1 MSEKKDRG
9 WDYLNSNSDDDFDYD
24 PDGYGSWG
32 YQNEDGSGSFYG
44 ADGSWGYKNSDG
56 SASYYGNDGSWGY
69 RNSDGSG
76 SYYGNDG
83 SWGYRNSDGSG
94 SFYEADG
101 DSHYYDSSDEDDSD
115 SSSSSSS
122 SSDSGAEAL
131 GTLLGFGL
139 AAFMAHKSKK
149 DQERREEEER
159 QEQARIQRE
168 IQEEARR
175 NRAREN
181 RAKRISF
188 YGRHWKAILLLIFI
202 LAGTGFGY
210 YKYTEFQ
217 KLIEVSIS
225 SENLVG
231 RDHTSVEKALQ
242 SAGFNNIHDDIQN
255 DLGIDDAKKEGVVTA
270 VSISG
275 ETYFTSTSRF
285 PYDARVEIS
294 YHVVKEITVPM
305 SAKSAKKLV
314 YTDLEEQFKDAGFVN
329 ITLEAEYDLITGW
342 ITKDGSIESVSVNGE
357 TSFDEYAS
365 YRPDVPVVITYHT
378 FSKNKD
384 D

>member
-1 MSEKKDRG
+1 
-9 WDYLNSNSDDDFDYD
+9 
-24 PDGYGSWG
+24 
-32 YQNEDGSGSFYG
+32 
-44 ADGSWGYKNSDG
+44 
-56 SASYYGNDGSWGY
+56 
-69 RNSDGSG
+69 
-76 SYYGNDG
+76 
-83 SWGYRNSDGSG
+83 
-94 SFYEADG
+94 
-101 DSHYYDSSDEDDSD
+101 
-115 SSSSSSS
+115 
-122 SSDSGAEAL
+122 
-131 GTLLGFGL
+131 
-139 AAFMAHKSKK
+139 MAHKSKK

-159 QEQARIQRE
+159 QERARIQRE
-168 IQEEARR
+168 IEEEARR

-181 RAKRISF
+181 RAKRFSF
-188 YGRHWKAILLLIFI
+188 YGRHWKVILLLIVI
-202 LAGTGFGY
+202 LVGSGFGY

-217 KLIEVSIS
+217 KLIVVSVS
-225 SENLVG
+225 SEDLIG
-231 RDHTSVEKALQ
+231 RDYGSVEKSLQ
-242 SAGFNNIHDDIQN
+242 TAGFNNIHDDIQN
-255 DLGIDDAKKEGVVTA
+255 DLGIDEVKKEGIVTT

-275 ETYFTSTSRF
+275 ETDFTSTSRF
-285 PYDARVEIS
+285 PYDARVEIT

-314 YTDLEEQFKDAGFVN
+314 YTDLTEQFKAAGFVN

>member
-24 PDGYGSWG
+24 PDGDGSWG

-168 IQEEARR
+168 IQE
-175 NRAREN
+175 
-181 RAKRISF
+181 
-188 YGRHWKAILLLIFI
+188 
-202 LAGTGFGY
+202 
-210 YKYTEFQ
+210 
-217 KLIEVSIS
+217 
-225 SENLVG
+225 
-231 RDHTSVEKALQ
+231 KALQ

-275 ETYFTSTSRF
+275 ETDFTSTSRF
-285 PYDARVEIS
+285 PYDARVEIT

-365 YRPDVPVVITYHT
+365 YRPDVPVLITYHT